1 MKLFRPWVVIYL
13 SLVFLSGAVVGALA
27 YRYYTVRSAPP
38 EGRWRSPEEM
48 RRGYVEELRT
58 RLKLRE
64 DQTRQL
70 TEILDATDDRY
81 RELRK
86 KWGPEVKAVYDSQ
99 TERIRAMLDPA
110 QRAEY
115 EKMRQ
120 EREQRMRRERE
131 HRKREGKDHRRPP
144 PPGPGPGPGP
154 DD

>member
-1 MKLFRPWVVIYL
+1 
-13 SLVFLSGAVVGALA
+13 
-27 YRYYTVRSAPP
+27 
-38 EGRWRSPEEM
+38 
-48 RRGYVEELRT
+48 
-58 RLKLRE
+58 
-64 DQTRQL
+64 L

-86 KWGPEVKAVYDSQ
+86 KWGPEVKAVYESQ

-120 EREQRMRRERE
+120 DREQRMRRDR
-131 HRKREGKDHRRPP
+131 GHRRPP

-154 DD
+154 GRGH

>member
-1 MKLFRPWVVIYL
+1 MKLFRPSVVIYL

-86 KWGPEVKAVYDSQ
+86 KWGPEVKAVYESQ

-110 QRAEY
+110 QWAEY

-120 EREQRMRRERE
+120 DREQRMRRER
-131 HRKREGKDHRRPP
+131 GHRRPP

-154 DD
+154 GRGH